1 MKIDATDKGL
11 SFIERGLAIVEK
23 YKIKTIFKAVFVIL
37 LAAATV
43 GFIKNPTCVFEWYE
57 EWKEKQHQ
65 EEMDIR
71 TINNEKI
78 HHLLDKSLYRIGAS
92 RILLLECHNGNS
104 GIGGLP
110 FNKCSATFEVMD
122 TAFPVANQYQDQQL
136 SLIPFSSYL
145 FKHGYWCGDMEE
157 LESIDKGL
165 YHRMTAN
172 NTSHF
177 AACVVEGVDK
187 PLAFLFVSFDKVNEI
202 HDCALVREQIR
213 HISLEVALLLELNKV
228 K

>member
-37 LAAATV
+37 IAAATV

-65 EEMDIR
+65 EQMDIR

-78 HHLLDKSLYRIGAS
+78 QHLLDKSLYKIGAS

-122 TAFPVANQYQDQQL
+122 TAFPVASQYQDQQL

-145 FKHGYWCGDMEE
+145 FKNGYWCGDIEE

-165 YHRMTAN
+165 YHRMSAN

-177 AACVVEGVDK
+177 AACVIEGVDK
-187 PLAFLFVSFDKVNEI
+187 PLAFLFVSFDELNEI
-202 HDCALVREQIR
+202 HDCVLVREQIR